1 MSSVPHSSGLVTASA
16 RSAPDQGPSTLSDY
30 GTALMRRWWL
40 VVIGLLIGGA
50 AAAGYLSVVHKT
62 YTSTAA
68 VQVTDTG
75 VSDSSL
81 PIASR
86 NSTANVDM
94 DTEAQIVT
102 SNTVASLAAKGL
114 NTNLTPSQ
122 LAAKVKVTVPPN
134 SAVLSIAF
142 QASNAL
148 DARSG
153 AQVFANSYLANR
165 ASIAQG
171 LVASELKS
179 LQDQLPPL
187 NKQLQDLTG
196 QVATLPSNSP
206 QRAYAVAQ
214 QDVVSA
220 QINTINAAINPL
232 LQQRITAGRLL
243 SPANLP
249 TSASS
254 PNRSL
259 VLISG
264 LLGGLLLGAVLA
276 LVAVRRDRRIHHTS
290 EISHRLGLPVLAE
303 LTGPVVK
310 SLGQLNAEFGGAAPV
325 RELRDRLVAGGV
337 ARSVLVVPLSAAAGG
352 SLVSV
357 NLAASLSADGSSCAL
372 VCAAPDSVSPMR
384 LRIPAAPGLSD
395 ALAFGFAD
403 VRATLTHLNDQRLG
417 VLPPGRQPKAL
428 LDRLHGNAMLDL
440 VRDLRKHYD
449 HVVVEAPVWASTRS
463 ALVLG
468 RGAEAVILVAECR
481 LSTRD
486 EVLEATQMLAESGV
500 PVLGVVV
507 VPRLRGTGLSGDAA
521 RAGQHAAK
529 SAAAVEGDGS
539 TVIVG
544 SAGSAGSTPNVR

>member
-16 RSAPDQGPSTLSDY
+16 RSAPDQGPSSLSDY
-30 GTALMRRWWL
+30 GTALLRRWW
-40 VVIGLLIGGA
+40 VVLLGLLIGGA
-50 AAAGYLSVVHKT
+50 AAAGYLNVVHKT
-62 YTSTAA
+62 YTSVAA

-81 PIASR
+81 PTASR
-86 NSTANVDM
+86 NNTANVDM

-142 QASNAL
+142 KAGNAL

-179 LQDQLPPL
+179 LQDQLPAL

-196 QVATLPSNSP
+196 QIAVLPANSP
-206 QRAYAVAQ
+206 TRAYADAQ
-214 QDVVSA
+214 QSLVSA
-220 QINTINAAINPL
+220 QITTINAAINPL

-249 TSASS
+249 TAASS

-259 VLISG
+259 VLVSG

-276 LVAVRRDRRIHHTS
+276 LVAVRRDRRIHHSS
-290 EISHRLGLPVLAE
+290 EITHQLGLPVLAE
-303 LTGPVVK
+303 LSGPVVK

-449 HVVVEAPVWASTRS
+449 HVVVEAPVWSSTRS

-468 RGAEAVILVAECR
+468 RGAEAVILVAESR

-486 EVLEATQMLAESGV
+486 EVLEATQMLADSGV
-500 PVLGVVV
+500 LVLGVVV

-529 SAAAVEGDGS
+529 SAAVVEGDGS
-539 TVIVG
+539 TMIVE